1 MNRSKINLLINKRFS
16 LKFRISVFFSMSAF
30 FILLLFSFALYY
42 LFEVYF
48 IDKTDVDLRLNSQY
62 VQSLIS
68 KNSNKIYPLTK
79 WEIESLQNVGL
90 VVFVSKITPNQSNKI
105 FPSNLN
111 IGFSTNKFDWKSYR
125 FFHWVQDSYSFVI
138 WKDLTDFFSTK
149 TRLKILLIYLNLV
162 FGLMAFVFAYSTW
175 DYAMKP
181 LKILLSVIKNLD
193 VKKMDQSNNFD
204 WRSFGDDDLWRLAKQ
219 FSRFIEETQFVFKEQ
234 KEFLED
240 ASHELRTPLMV
251 MSSSLEFLESTNLP
265 PKKKEKLLMISQSVE
280 RMKMIVE
287 NLLFLTRWESNDN
300 IKEDID
306 VWEFVRWL
314 ISNYDLLIKE
324 KKIKVSID
332 EKYKLILNVSLF
344 HLDRLISNLVK
355 NAIAYNNDN
364 WLIKIIIDKKRIII
378 SDSWIWID
386 KNEVDKIWNRFY
398 RWKQWVNTNRK
409 WVWLWL
415 SIAKK
420 IADINNWTIK
430 VNSDVWKWTEFVI
443 QFS

>member
-1 MNRSKINLLINKRFS
+1 
-16 LKFRISVFFSMSAF
+16 MSAF

-79 WEIESLQNVGL
+79 GEIESLQNVGL

-111 IGFSTNKFDWKSYR
+111 IGFSTNKFDGKSYR
-125 FFHWVQDSYSFVI
+125 FFHGVQDSYSFVI
-138 WKDLTDFFSTK
+138 GKDLTDFFSTK

-162 FGLMAFVFAYSTW
+162 FGLMAFVFAYSTG

-204 WRSFGDDDLWRLAKQ
+204 WRSFGDDDLGRLAKQ

-287 NLLFLTRWESNDN
+287 NLLFLTRGESNDN

-306 VWEFVRWL
+306 VGEFVRGL

-364 WLIKIIIDKKRIII
+364 GLIKIIIDKKRIII
-378 SDSWIWID
+378 SDSGIGID

-398 RWKQWVNTNRK
+398 RGKQGVNTNRK
-409 WVWLWL
+409 GVGLGL

-430 VNSDVWKWTEFVI
+430 VNSDVGKGTEFVI